1 MKYDL
6 SRAVRRNVDFMTDR
20 SKSGIL
26 VWCCNFGPV
35 ELPPVEPLE
44 TFDFPKEIYKLCDQ
58 IIENGMRFTDAHA
71 ELDDDW
77 LPAFKPRLGIAEHS
91 CFLGGKVT
99 FGANTSYHFP
109 AIDDIGAWR
118 TLTPQKEHPHYK
130 MLLDGM
136 AYMSE
141 KAKEYGFFTAFRGTD
156 GPIDIANAVRGNDI
170 LYDFV
175 DEPEEVDKFL
185 AFCADA
191 AAWNIE
197 NQRPFVSNIEGG
209 TISGMGTWMP
219 GNAIG
224 HLSEDA
230 SCLISPAMYRN
241 LGLKHFKNLVERYDY
256 AFLHVHSLGRACI
269 PMFAA
274 IDKIGTFQISGDPN
288 QPDAIDVYKEYADAL
303 TGKTVQLSMTAEQVR
318 ENIGFLRG
326 RRTVIDVST
335 ADIDEAKEIIDLV
348 RE

>member
-44 TFDFPKEIYKLCDQ
+44 KFDFPKEIYKLCDQ

-118 TLTPQKEHPHYK
+118 TLTLQKEHPHYK

-175 DEPEEVDKFL
+175 DEPEEVGKFL

-230 SCLISPAMYRN
+230 SCLISPAMYRS

-303 TGKTVQLSMTAEQVR
+303 TGKIVQLSMTAEQVR
-318 ENIGFLRG
+318 ENIDFLRG
-326 RRTVIDVST
+326 RRTVIDVNT